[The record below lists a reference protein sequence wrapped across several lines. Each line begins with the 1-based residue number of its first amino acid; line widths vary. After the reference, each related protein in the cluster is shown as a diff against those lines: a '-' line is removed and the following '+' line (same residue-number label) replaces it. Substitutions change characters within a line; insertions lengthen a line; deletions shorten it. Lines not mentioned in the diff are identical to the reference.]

1 MRKLSAFGL
10 VIVSAVL
17 VSGIAF
23 TQNGHPP
30 EQASAAA
37 AAAVVTI
44 PNVVG
49 NWSFKSEEVGFG
61 NPYDA
66 LEPPHFSG
74 YDSQGTPV
82 IFITDQQE
90 RTFAGYMSVEYGQ
103 HDKLTGAIM
112 EDGTITA
119 QLVTVFNQSTPN
131 RGLLWGKVS
140 PLKKPT
146 AITVVA
152 NGFEDLSSG
161 LSPSFTSVYITLKK
175 VQ

>member
-10 VIVSAVL
+10 IIVSAVL

-23 TQNGHPP
+23 TQNGQPLA
-30 EQASAAA
+30 QAPA

-49 NWSFKSEEVGFG
+49 NWSFQSEEVGFHY
-61 NPYDA
+61 PLDA
-66 LEPPHFSG
+66 IDEAPNFDVTS
-74 YDSQGTPV
+74 SQGAAV
-82 IFITDQQE
+82 IFITAQQG
-90 RTFAGYMSVEYGQ
+90 RTFAGYVMAQTGQ

-112 EDGTITA
+112 EDGTITV

-140 PLKKPT
+140 PLRRPT
-146 AITVVA
+146 AITAIA
-152 NGFEDLSSG
+152 NGFEELSSG
-161 LSPSFTSVYITLKK
+161 ASSSFASGYYKLTK
-175 VQ
+175 VH